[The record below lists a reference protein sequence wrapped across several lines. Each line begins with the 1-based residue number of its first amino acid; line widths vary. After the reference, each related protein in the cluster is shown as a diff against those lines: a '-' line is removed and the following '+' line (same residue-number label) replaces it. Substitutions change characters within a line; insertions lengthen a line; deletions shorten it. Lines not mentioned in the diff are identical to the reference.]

1 MTGSNTLEQPLPVEP
16 PPAAAQS
23 SSVTGL
29 LSGIIDDLQKLVRQ
43 QLDMLKAEIKEDL
56 SRTKRASE
64 FGGIGIVLMTVGGLT
79 LVAFLVN
86 LLHEQFQFSM
96 WGSCLIIGSILLGG
110 GLACALTAWNLFERF
125 NPMPD
130 KTLKALRENLTWKTQ
145 PQT

>member
-1 MTGSNTLEQPLPVEP
+1 MTGSNTLDPLSAEP
-16 PPAAAQS
+16 QS

-29 LSGIIDDLQKLVRQ
+29 LAGILDDAQKLVRQ
-43 QLDMLKAEIKEDL
+43 QLDMFKAEIKEDL

-64 FGGIGIVLMTVGGLT
+64 FGGVGIVLMTVGGLT

-96 WGSCLIIGSILLGG
+96 WGSCLIIGSLLLVG
-110 GLACALTAWNLFERF
+110 GLACAVAAWNLFERF

-130 KTLKALRENLTWKTQ
+130 KTFKALRENLTWKTQ